1 VRDIVKIQR
10 AEGRTEI
17 SSLVFNL
24 SVETTLCPGAESTLC
39 DDGLRTNLTT
49 DLAGQLAPDA
59 VEDFISKSRNES
71 SLSTKFYTDLP
82 GVFIDKATLFRN
94 RDCVESSE
102 LRDLEKDLRAAGGV
116 ISLSHVGFD
125 RTLRQAIV
133 ASSFYCGLLC
143 GSGKRHVLK
152 KRWGKWV
159 IVKSWTAW
167 VS

>member
-1 VRDIVKIQR
+1 MP
-10 AEGRTEI
+10 GRR
-17 SSLVFNL
+17 VDRCA
-24 SVETTLCPGAESTLC
+24 TTDFAPT
-39 DDGLRTNLTT
+39 LTT

-71 SLSTKFYTDLP
+71 SLSTKFYTDLA

-94 RDCVESSE
+94 RDSVESSE
-102 LRDLEKDLRAAGGV
+102 LGDLEKDLRAAGGSFLCLMSYLIAPSV
-116 ISLSHVGFD
+116 RPSLHHRFTAD
-125 RTLRQAIV
+125 
-133 ASSFYCGLLC
+133 CGAV
-143 GSGKRHVLK
+143 GKRHVLK